1 LHIDPSRVARHEN
14 VRDEN
19 ARGVRVYREVI
30 DFGSQYATDPL
41 AFPAGFA

>member
-19 ARGVRVYREVI
+19 ARGATGYWEAV

-41 AFPAGFA
+41 AFPVGFA